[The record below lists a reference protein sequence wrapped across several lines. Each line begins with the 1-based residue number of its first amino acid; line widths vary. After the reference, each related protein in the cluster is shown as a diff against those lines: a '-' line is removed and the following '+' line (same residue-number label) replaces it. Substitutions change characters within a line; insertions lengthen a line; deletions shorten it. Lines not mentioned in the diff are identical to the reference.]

1 MRQLQK
7 MRELNDKEKGLINEI
22 IQKDSFYFRD
32 WFSDNLLHSTSIKVY
47 FQDKDVDLHYDPNS
61 IQIREVFKELTLIIG
76 LVRLLEKN
84 DLLLRIQ
91 IEVEIEPAI
100 TIGKLTNG
108 RKFLFGDQ
116 NLKNELAS
124 NVLTEFFITEEL
136 ISFVNN
142 NFRARETRRHRQTM
156 TVSWTAIGIALLT
169 SLYVIIFPDKG
180 HKADFQTLDNEIKM
194 TNNSL
199 DSIKF
204 ELKEIRLRTIK
215 DSDTTKI
222 K

>member
-1 MRQLQK
+1 
-7 MRELNDKEKGLINEI
+7 MRELNDKEKSLINRI

-32 WFSDNLLHSTSIKVY
+32 LFSDNLLRSTSIRVY
-47 FQDKDVDLHYDPNS
+47 FQDKNVDLHYDPNI

-91 IEVEIEPAI
+91 IEVEMQPAI
-100 TIGKLTNG
+100 TIGGLTNG
-108 RKFLFGDQ
+108 KKYLFGDQ

-124 NVLTEFFITEEL
+124 SVLTEFFITEEL
-136 ISFVNN
+136 TSFVNN
-142 NFRARETRRHRQTM
+142 NFRSRETRRHRQTM
-156 TVSWTAIGIALLT
+156 TVSWIAIGIALLT
-169 SLYVIIFPDKG
+169 SLYAILFPDNG
-180 HKADFQTLDNEIKM
+180 YKAAFQTLDNELKM
-194 TNNSL
+194 TNKSL
-199 DSIKF
+199 DSIKSD
-204 ELKEIRLRTIK
+204 LKGIRLRPIK